1 MASVGKDGTL
11 AHERWSCKLVPLT
24 VSMEYHVTQ
33 DLLKENASQIVAEVL
48 ALPCSWQ
55 HCL

>member
-11 AHERWSCKLVPLT
+11 AHGRWSCKLVHLT

-33 DLLKENASQIVAEVL
+33 DLLKENTAQIVTEVFAL
-48 ALPCSWQ
+48 ACSWQ

>member
-11 AHERWSCKLVPLT
+11 AHKRWSCKLVPLT

-33 DLLKENASQIVAEVL
+33 DLLKENASQIVTEVF

>member
-11 AHERWSCKLVPLT
+11 AHKKWSYKLVPLT

-33 DLLKENASQIVAEVL
+33 DLLKETASQIVTEVF
-48 ALPCSWQ
+48 ALLCSRQ